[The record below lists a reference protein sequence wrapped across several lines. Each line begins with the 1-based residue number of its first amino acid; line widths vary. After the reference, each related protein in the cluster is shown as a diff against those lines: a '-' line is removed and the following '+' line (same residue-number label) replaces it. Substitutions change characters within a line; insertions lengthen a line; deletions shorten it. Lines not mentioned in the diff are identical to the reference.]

1 MRKTKNG
8 SEAGNDPSSSSETK
22 KWVIVLIAFDEP
34 DMTPQVIKE
43 CIPADENEKLAAFLR
58 GGELLDVLWENDE
71 SVVEGYRQQVEKKCL
86 R

>member
-1 MRKTKNG
+1 MRNAKNG
-8 SEAGNDPSSSSETK
+8 SQAGNDPSNSETK

-43 CIPADENEKLAAFLR
+43 CIAADENEKLAAFLR